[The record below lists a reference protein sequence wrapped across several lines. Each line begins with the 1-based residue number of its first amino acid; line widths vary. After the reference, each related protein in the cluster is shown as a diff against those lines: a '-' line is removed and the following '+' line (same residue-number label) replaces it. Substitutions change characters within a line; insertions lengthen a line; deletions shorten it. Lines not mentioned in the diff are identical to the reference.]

1 MNPHHVK
8 FHTHTRAFS
17 EDLALE
23 FSHPYVIILHTTLIN
38 LIRQI
43 LLFYENQR
51 EEKVEGENQQPT
63 TTTTFQGGKHTPP
76 ESKEKK
82 NFLRIHL
89 FCCSLQL
96 NHQSF
101 HLHSLDLK
109 NHPHF

>member
-1 MNPHHVK
+1 MIGFKRSPPLNIMNPHHVK

-82 NFLRIHL
+82 NFSEFISSVVR
-89 FCCSLQL
+89 CS
-96 NHQSF
+96 
-101 HLHSLDLK
+101 
-109 NHPHF
+109 